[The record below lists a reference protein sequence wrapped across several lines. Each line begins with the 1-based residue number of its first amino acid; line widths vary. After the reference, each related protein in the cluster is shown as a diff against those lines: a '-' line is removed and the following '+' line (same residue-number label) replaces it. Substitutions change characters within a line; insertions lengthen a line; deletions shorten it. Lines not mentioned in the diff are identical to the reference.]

1 MSSWLEV
8 RLLGANTVWS
18 APNDACAAGGL
29 TQVPTTRTVPSSL
42 PITAYYNDSKV
53 GSSSPK
59 SKWAKNLLF
68 SCCLQW
74 MGPCSQ
80 SLSETHSGRGAK
92 QELQHRKLQ
101 LHTRN
106 KVFIVWVKSD
116 TEAGWPKQV
125 SPSLE
130 IFRAQ
135 VNTVLSDLMHPSLQG
150 LGWMTSRAS
159 TTRPLFHNDSFR
171 RRTYTAPGITSP
183 LQLFSPGIPQS
194 KRTLEGKN
202 GERDT
207 LIIDIQLINSVVS
220 PAGTRVSFFL
230 YYLCCPDVNTFSCYS
245 GSWYAAW
252 AYKHFYNKHELEE
265 F

>member
-1 MSSWLEV
+1 MSSCLEV

-74 MGPCSQ
+74 MEGCSQ

-116 TEAGWPKQV
+116 TEAGWPEKLWFLHPWKYSELKWTRSSVIWCTHPCRGWAGWPPELQLHDPY
-125 SPSLE
+125 STM
-130 IFRAQ
+130 
-135 VNTVLSDLMHPSLQG
+135 TVLGEGPTQPQG
-150 LGWMTSRAS
+150 LHLRSSYLALEYHRAKEHWKV
-159 TTRPLFHNDSFR
+159 RME
-171 RRTYTAPGITSP
+171 
-183 LQLFSPGIPQS
+183 
-194 KRTLEGKN
+194 KETLSL
-202 GERDT
+202 
-207 LIIDIQLINSVVS
+207 LIFN
-220 PAGTRVSFFL
+220 
-230 YYLCCPDVNTFSCYS
+230 
-245 GSWYAAW
+245 
-252 AYKHFYNKHELEE
+252 
-265 F
+265 